1 MSSTYNVFS
10 DHLSFTQ
17 SALVQMLMIHC
28 CSCLTAFFI
37 QKLTFAVHTISD
49 LCYTLLLISKMPVKL
64 TFE

>member
-37 QKLTFAVHTISD
+37 QKLTFVVQTISELNITSD
-49 LCYTLLLISKMPVKL
+49 
-64 TFE
+64 F